1 MVVQQWWSTEKRLKV
16 KSSHIPRDNA
26 LVQVA
31 GNSGKVELKEKEE
44 NKTKQKFVVAQTIIL
59 T

>member
-1 MVVQQWWSTEKRLKV
+1 MVVQQWWSKEKRLKV
-16 KSSHIPRDNA
+16 KSSHIPQDNA